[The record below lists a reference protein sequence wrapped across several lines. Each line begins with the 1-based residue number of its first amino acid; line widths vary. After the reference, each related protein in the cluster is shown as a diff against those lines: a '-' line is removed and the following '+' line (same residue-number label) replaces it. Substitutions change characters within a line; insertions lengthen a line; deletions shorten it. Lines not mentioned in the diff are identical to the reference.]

1 MSGPSFSL
9 KDLADRVN
17 GDLIGD
23 PMITIKSIAT
33 IQNASNGCISFLSN
47 PKYNKFLEDSSASAI
62 IVTPELSKDLN
73 IPAIIVVDPYA
84 AYAKISELFVKYK
97 NPYSD
102 RSINYFVHETAEVD
116 DSVIIGPNAYIGPE
130 CKIGKNSII
139 HANSSLVM
147 NVEIGK
153 NTIIHFNSILG
164 SDGFGYA
171 QEKNEY
177 IKIEQLGK
185 LIVGDNVEIGA
196 GCTIDR
202 GAIDNTEILFI

>member
-62 IVTPELSKDLN
+62 IVTQELSKDLN
-73 IPAIIVVDPYA
+73 IPAIIVDDPYA
-84 AYAKISELFVKYK
+84 AYTKISALFVKYK

-116 DSVIIGPNAYIGPE
+116 DSVVI
-130 CKIGKNSII
+130 
-139 HANSSLVM
+139 
-147 NVEIGK
+147 
-153 NTIIHFNSILG
+153 
-164 SDGFGYA
+164 
-171 QEKNEY
+171 
-177 IKIEQLGK
+177 
-185 LIVGDNVEIGA
+185 
-196 GCTIDR
+196 
-202 GAIDNTEILFI
+202 